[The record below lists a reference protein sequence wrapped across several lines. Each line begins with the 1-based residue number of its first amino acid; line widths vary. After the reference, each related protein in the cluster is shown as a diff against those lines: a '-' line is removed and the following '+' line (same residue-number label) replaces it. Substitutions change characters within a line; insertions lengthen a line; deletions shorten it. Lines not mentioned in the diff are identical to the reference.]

1 MVAPSGFVASGFG
14 TMGWV
19 LRAGW
24 QSFGNRVEKLEIE
37 RIV

>member
-14 TMGWV
+14 AMGWV
-19 LRAGW
+19 LSDGW
-24 QSFGNRVEKLEIE
+24 ETFGNRVEKIEIE